1 MAATK
6 HTSSPAPPGTT
17 ATPSGDG
24 QDTLMTLQR
33 PVEEAAPGPGYDTNF
48 LSAPITAPELDPS
61 IKPDAVELNGSE
73 VIPYTHFSLAL
84 SAPRRFAIWVGWN
97 IDGASIKRLD
107 RRGIEFRK
115 DPRLPATAQVSNE
128 LYKGPTN
135 RLDRGHIARRAD
147 LLWGP
152 LSDAQKANRD
162 SFFYTNITPQMD
174 DFNQSARNGLWGRL
188 EDAVFEDVEVDDLR
202 VSVFGGPVFLPD
214 DRPFRG
220 VQIPREFW
228 KVLVY
233 AEGGTLKC
241 KAFLLTQSLDL
252 TESLDLNEFRVF
264 QVKVSEIQDRAHI
277 AFASAM
283 ATADTLALPRALE
296 DRAPLARQADID
308 WS

>member
-6 HTSSPAPPGTT
+6 HTSAPTEPRATT
-17 ATPSGDG
+17 APSGDG
-24 QDTLMTLQR
+24 RDPLTTLQR
-33 PVEEAAPGPGYDTNF
+33 PMEEAAPGPGFDTNF
-48 LSAPITAPELDPS
+48 LSAPITTPDLNPS
-61 IKPDAVELNGSE
+61 IKADAVELNGSE

-97 IDGASIKRLD
+97 IDGATIKKLD

-128 LYKGPTN
+128 LYKDD

-152 LSDAQKANRD
+152 LPDAQKANRD

-214 DRPFRG
+214 DHPFRG

-241 KAFLLTQSLDL
+241 KAFLLTQNLDL
-252 TESLDLNEFRVF
+252 TESLDLAEFRVF
-264 QVKVSEIQDRAHI
+264 QVNVSEIQDRAHI
-277 AFASAM
+277 GFAAAM
-283 ATADTLALPRALE
+283 TAADTLALPRALE

>member
-6 HTSSPAPPGTT
+6 HASSHTKPR
-17 ATPSGDG
+17 ATPALSGDG
-24 QDTLMTLQR
+24 QDPLTLQR
-33 PVEEAAPGPGYDTNF
+33 PQQAEDAAAPGYDTDF
-48 LSAPITAPELDPS
+48 LSTPIATPKLNPT
-61 IKPDAVELNGSE
+61 IKTDAVELNGSE

-84 SAPRRFAIWVGWN
+84 SAPRRFAIWVAWN
-97 IDGASIKRLD
+97 IDGGSIKKLD
-107 RRGIEFRK
+107 RKGIDFRK
-115 DPRLPATAQVSNE
+115 DPRLPAAAQVSNE
-128 LYKGPTN
+128 LYKDD

-152 LSDAQKANRD
+152 LPDAQKANRD

-202 VSVFGGPVFLPD
+202 VSVFGGPVFLRD
-214 DRPFRG
+214 DRFFRG

-233 AEGGTLKC
+233 TEGGTLKC
-241 KAFLLTQSLDL
+241 KAFLLTQSLNL
-252 TESLDLNEFRVF
+252 AESLDLNEFRVF
-264 QVKVSEIQDRAHI
+264 QVKLSEIQNRAHLR
-277 AFASAM
+277 FPTAM
-283 ATADTLALPRALE
+283 ANADTLAVPRALAE
-296 DRAPLARQADID
+296 RAPLERQRDID

>member
-6 HTSSPAPPGTT
+6 LE
-17 ATPSGDG
+17 
-24 QDTLMTLQR
+24 QTLQR
-33 PVEEAAPGPGYDTNF
+33 PVPEDAAAPGYDADF
-48 LSAPITAPELDPS
+48 LSVPIVSPELDSS
-61 IKPDAVELNGSE
+61 IKADAVRLNGSE
-73 VIPYTHFSLAL
+73 AIPYTHFSLAL
-84 SAPRRFAIWVGWN
+84 STPRRFAIWVAWN
-97 IDGASIKRLD
+97 IDGGTIKRLD
-107 RRGIEFRK
+107 RRGIEFKK

-128 LYKGPTN
+128 LYKGPNN

-152 LSDAQKANRD
+152 LADAQRANRD

-174 DFNQSARNGLWGRL
+174 DFNQSAKNGLWGRL

-214 DRPFRG
+214 DRLFRG

-233 AEGGTLKC
+233 SEQGTLKC

-252 TESLDLNEFRVF
+252 SESLDLNEFRVF
-264 QVKVSEIQDRAHI
+264 QVNLSEVRNRARI
-277 AFASAM
+277 SFPTAM

-296 DRAPLARQADID
+296 DRVPLESQQDID